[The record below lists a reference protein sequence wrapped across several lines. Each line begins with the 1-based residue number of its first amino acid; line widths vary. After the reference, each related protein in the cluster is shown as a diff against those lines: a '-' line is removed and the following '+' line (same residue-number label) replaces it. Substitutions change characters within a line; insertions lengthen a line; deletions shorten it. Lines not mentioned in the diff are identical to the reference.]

1 MTTTPKLSYE
11 ESLEKTVVSNEKC
24 MGCGACVIVC
34 PFACLEYAEE
44 KPRLVKNCEKC
55 GICAR
60 VCPRFEWQPS
70 VIETFVFGRERKP
83 EETFGI
89 YRRMVVAQASDEELR
104 RKCQDGGVVT
114 ALLKFALEKG
124 IIEAAVVSGLAQDKP
139 LLPHPVL
146 ATNAAELLACAGT
159 RYTYS
164 PNLFALK
171 EGILQKKKSLA
182 YVGTP
187 CQIQAIRRIGMAS
200 LKRYVEPIKF
210 TIGLMCT
217 ESFTYEGLT
226 RYIEKT
232 LDASLGEV
240 VKMNIKGQLLI
251 TTKSGEIKTVPLKE
265 AKQYTRQGCL
275 PCTDFSSEFADIS
288 AGGLGMADWTFVIIR
303 TSKGEEIFSEAEKAG
318 VIKTR
323 PVEGEKFAS
332 DLLVKLSEKKRKKA
346 NI

>member
-1 MTTTPKLSYE
+1 MTTVPKLSYE

-24 MGCGACVIVC
+24 MGCGTCVIVC

-44 KPRLVKNCEKC
+44 KPRLVKKCEKC

-60 VCPRFEWQPS
+60 VCPRFDWQPS
-70 VIETFVFGRERKP
+70 IMERFVFGRERKP
-83 EETFGI
+83 EEAFGI
-89 YRRMVVAQASDEELR
+89 YKRMTVAQASDEKLR

-124 IIEAAVVSGLAQDKP
+124 IVEAAVVSSLAQDNP
-139 LLPHPVL
+139 LLPHPML
-146 ATNAAELLACAGT
+146 ATNAAELLACTGT

-171 EGILQKKKSLA
+171 EGVLQKKKSLA

-187 CQIQAIRRIGMAS
+187 CQIQVIRRMEMAS

-217 ESFTYEGLT
+217 ESFTHEGLT
-226 RYIEKT
+226 RHIEQT
-232 LDASLGEV
+232 LGVPLGDIA
-240 VKMNIKGQLLI
+240 KMNIKGQLLI
-251 TTKSGEIKTVPLKE
+251 TTKSGDVKTVPLKE
-265 AKQYTRQGCL
+265 AKKYTRQGCL

-303 TSKGEEIFSEAEKAG
+303 TSKGEEIFNEAEKAG
-318 VIKTR
+318 VIKIR
-323 PVEGEKFAS
+323 PVEEEKFAS
-332 DLLVKLSEKKRKKA
+332 DLLIKLSEKKRKKA

>member
-1 MTTTPKLSYE
+1 MTTVPKLSYE

-44 KPRLVKNCEKC
+44 KPRLVKKCEKC

-60 VCPRFEWQPS
+60 VCPRFEWQP
-70 VIETFVFGRERKP
+70 IIMDRFVFGRERKP
-83 EETFGI
+83 EEVFGI
-89 YRRMVVAQASDEELR
+89 YRRMTVAQASNEELR

-124 IIEAAVVSGLAQDKP
+124 IVEAAVVSGLAQEKP

-171 EGILQKKKSLA
+171 EGALQKKKSLA

-187 CQIQAIRRIGMAS
+187 CQVQAIRRMEMTS

-217 ESFTYEGLT
+217 ESFVYEGLT
-226 RYIEKT
+226 RHVEH
-232 LDASLGEV
+232 ALGIHLSDIA
-240 VKMNIKGQLLI
+240 KMNIKGQLLI
-251 TTKSGEIKTVPLKE
+251 TTRSGETKTIPLKE
-265 AKQYTRQGCL
+265 AKQYTRRGCL

-288 AGGLGMADWTFVIIR
+288 AGGLGMTDWTFVIIR
-303 TSKGEEIFSEAEKAG
+303 TSKGEEIFKEAEKTG

-323 PVEGEKFAS
+323 PVDEEKFAS

>member
-1 MTTTPKLSYE
+1 MTTMPKLSYE
-11 ESLEKTVVSNEKC
+11 ESLEKTVVLNEQC
-24 MGCGACVIVC
+24 MGCGACIVVC

-44 KPRLVKNCEKC
+44 KPRLVKKCEKC

-60 VCPRFEWQPS
+60 ACPRFEWQPS
-70 VIETFVFGRERKP
+70 AMERFVFGRERKL
-83 EETFGI
+83 EEAFGI
-89 YRRMVVAQASDEELR
+89 YRRMAVAQASDEELR

-124 IIEAAVVSGLAQDKP
+124 IVEAVVVSGLSQNKP

-171 EGILQKKKSLA
+171 EGILQKKKNLA

-187 CQIQAIRRIGMAS
+187 CQIQAIRRMEMAS

-217 ESFTYEGLT
+217 ESFAYEGLT
-226 RYIEKT
+226 RHIKH
-232 LDASLGEV
+232 ALGV
-240 VKMNIKGQLLI
+240 PLSDIAKMNIKGQLLI
-251 TTKSGEIKTVPLKE
+251 TTKSGEVKTVPLKE
-265 AKQYTRQGCL
+265 AKQYTRRGCL

-288 AGGLGMADWTFVIIR
+288 AGGLGMADWTFMIVR
-303 TSKGEEIFSEAEKAG
+303 TSKGEEIFNEAEKAG

-323 PVEGEKFAS
+323 PVEEEKFAS
-332 DLLVKLSEKKRKKA
+332 DLLVKLSEKKRCRAKV
-346 NI
+346 